1 MQPKKKKKALR
12 TKLESR
18 EGKHIAVWTS
28 VDKDR
33 QYLLYYYQSSLPLPL
48 DTILDNSL
56 AGHTTPM
63 FVSYE
68 KETTGKNG
76 RLAPKEDFSHV
87 LFTTD
92 TEEGRR
98 GPTENRYNNND
109 NEETEL
115 PRDHNENTE
124 FTVIFPLGAGFRT
137 EEVNREPH

>member
-1 MQPKKKKKALR
+1 MQSKKKKKALR

-18 EGKHIAVWTS
+18 EGKHTTVWTS
-28 VDKDR
+28 LDKDR

-98 GPTENRYNNND
+98 GPTENRCWFQNRRGKQGGCSSAYP
-109 NEETEL
+109 EEAQFNKGTL
-115 PRDHNENTE
+115 QC
-124 FTVIFPLGAGFRT
+124 
-137 EEVNREPH
+137 